1 MHSLSVAQTPF
12 FYGSVGRSIDRSDT
26 ANGTANG
33 TAKANRA
40 ANAAHHTVDVLAD
53 QALTRI
59 GQASGSLHVVVNHA
73 ADAAIHTADRIAQ
86 VPAHMRQTRLKFAN
100 AALAPVRARPFVT
113 LGGAIAIGYIIGRMV
128 RR

>member
-12 FYGSVGRSIDRSDT
+12 FYGSVGRSIDRSP
-26 ANGTANG
+26 GKSG
-33 TAKANRA
+33 AKGNRA
-40 ANAAHHTVDVLAD
+40 ANAAHHAVDVLAD
-53 QALTRI
+53 QALTGI
-59 GQASGSLHVVVNHA
+59 GMASGSLHLVVNHA

-86 VPAHMRQTRLKFAN
+86 VPAHMRQTRLKFTN